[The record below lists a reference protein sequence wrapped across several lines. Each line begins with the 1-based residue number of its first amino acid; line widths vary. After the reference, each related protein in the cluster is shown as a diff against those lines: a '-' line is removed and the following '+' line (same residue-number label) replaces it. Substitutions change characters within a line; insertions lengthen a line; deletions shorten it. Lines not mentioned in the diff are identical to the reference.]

1 MEPEQRMTLFW
12 STNSSKKPVPNDPA
26 FLKKNNYSF
35 KYKRGRI
42 LLILHPILQLSAIV
56 MAIYVFFLGMQRF
69 RFLHLKQK
77 VTFNWKRHV
86 LLGKITMVSWL
97 AGMFGGISM
106 VYVYW
111 HGFLITG
118 AHGKLALLVML
129 PLILFGLFS
138 GLYMNRVKKKRQWLT
153 LIHGL
158 NNLIVLGLALY
169 QIYSGWWV
177 YNVYVLGN

>member
-1 MEPEQRMTLFW
+1 M
-12 STNSSKKPVPNDPA
+12 
-26 FLKKNNYSF
+26 
-35 KYKRGRI
+35 
-42 LLILHPILQLSAIV
+42 LILHPILQLSAIV

-97 AGMFGGISM
+97 AGMFGGISI

-177 YNVYVLGN
+177 YNTYVLGN